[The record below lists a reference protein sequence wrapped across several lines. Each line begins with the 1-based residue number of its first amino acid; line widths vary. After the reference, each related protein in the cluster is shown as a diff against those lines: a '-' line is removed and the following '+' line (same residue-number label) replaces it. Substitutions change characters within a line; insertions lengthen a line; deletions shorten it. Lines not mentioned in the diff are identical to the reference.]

1 MFPTDVAQI
10 DLDWGSNDAIEE
22 YTVNFSLQYWES
34 TERGGASALKSPVES
49 LFG

>member
-22 YTVNFSLQYWES
+22 YTVNFAFQYWE
-34 TERGGASALKSPVES
+34 TVDRGIASALRTPVES
-49 LFG
+49 AG